1 MKTIFMF
8 GNRDLPS
15 KVWRSIFDAVE
26 EIIEESKGEPL
37 RFIVGHRGRFD
48 ATVAVVLSA
57 LRAKYP
63 QIKLLRLIAYYEP
76 TKKRLLWEEYDDTY
90 YPEGLETVSKRY
102 AIVKANN
109 LVVDSCDAVIC
120 YARRE
125 GSNAYKLMRRALRRN
140 IPVVN
145 LADHFPL

>member
-48 ATVAVVLSA
+48 ATAAVVLSA
-57 LRAKYP
+57 LRAEYS

-76 TKKRLLWEEYDDTY
+76 TKKRLLF
-90 YPEGLETVSKRY
+90 LS
-102 AIVKANN
+102 I
-109 LVVDSCDAVIC
+109 
-120 YARRE
+120 
-125 GSNAYKLMRRALRRN
+125 
-140 IPVVN
+140 
-145 LADHFPL
+145 